1 VFINCKE
8 IAGPGH
14 INSRELKFGQT
25 YLILMYT
32 FRSPRLL
39 FTYEK
44 LKYPPNSTT
53 HDVKQLV
60 LIIYSLYNYLK
71 CFLISNYSYL

>member
-1 VFINCKE
+1 
-8 IAGPGH
+8 
-14 INSRELKFGQT
+14 
-25 YLILMYT
+25 MYT

-44 LKYPPNSTT
+44 LKYPPNLTT

-60 LIIYSLYNYLK
+60 LIIYQLYNYLQ
-71 CFLISNYSYL
+71 CFLISNYSYS